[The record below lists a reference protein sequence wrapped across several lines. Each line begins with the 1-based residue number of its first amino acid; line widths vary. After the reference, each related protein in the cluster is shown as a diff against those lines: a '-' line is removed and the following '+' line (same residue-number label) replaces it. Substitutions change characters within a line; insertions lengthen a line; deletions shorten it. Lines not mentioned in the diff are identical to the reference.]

1 MTWELNLISTYY
13 LVCEYSS
20 QLFFYNMRHTNNN
33 SPSFTDEEVMT
44 IYLYCT
50 TDEFKLHTQKEIYD
64 YANRHLRSWFPKLP
78 KYEAFNARLNNLGE
92 SFRCLT
98 ELVTPRLYEEKRE
111 FQAPIREFITDS
123 LPVMLATRQRS
134 KSAKVALEIANV
146 GFCATKKLVYHGLK
160 FHAANLMSEQAALPK
175 LFCNAFSPAS
185 AHDNTVFKE
194 QLARHCVNSTVY
206 SDSAYCDQ
214 AAAPERFA

>member
-20 QLFFYNMRHTNNN
+20 QLFFYNMRHTNNS

-50 TDEFKLHTQKEIYD
+50 RDAFKLHTQKEIYD
-64 YANRHLRSWFPKLP
+64 YANRHLRSSFPKLP

-111 FQAPIREFITDS
+111 FQAPIREFILKPYKIKS
-123 LPVMLATRQRS
+123 VNFVGQKML
-134 KSAKVALEIANV
+134 
-146 GFCATKKLVYHGLK
+146 
-160 FHAANLMSEQAALPK
+160 
-175 LFCNAFSPAS
+175 
-185 AHDNTVFKE
+185 
-194 QLARHCVNSTVY
+194 
-206 SDSAYCDQ
+206 
-214 AAAPERFA
+214 